1 MIVIDLTRER
11 DGGPVFIANNRA
23 ITEDQVRHEMMRDEW
38 TNVLVSRDG
47 QYFQV
52 MGSNGQE
59 TAHLVVGS
67 QTGRLRGDDDA

>member
-1 MIVIDLTRER
+1 MIAIDLTRAR
-11 DGGPVFIANNRA
+11 DGGPVFIANNGA
-23 ITEDQVRHEMMRDEW
+23 ITEDQVRHEMMSDGW
-38 TNVLVSRDG
+38 TNVLINRGG